1 MFITKAMSRVATYER
16 NLNQVKTNKEELTK
30 AVYLLRD
37 KMNVLD
43 REFSGSAAKAEIGE
57 KDRLNIMDR
66 LMKARGGW
74 YPNSYGPTELHMQS
88 FEIAKQMYERS
99 KPKIDS
105 FVEQVRELGKLL
117 EDAGGPIYLD

>member
-1 MFITKAMSRVATYER
+1 MKAMARVATYER
-16 NLNQVKTNKEELTK
+16 NLNQIKSNKEELTK
-30 AVYLLRD
+30 AVYQLRD

-88 FEIAKQMYERS
+88 FEIAMQMYERS
-99 KPKIDS
+99 KPKIDG
-105 FVEQVRELGKLL
+105 FVEEVRELGKLL
-117 EDAGGPIYLD
+117 EDAGGPLYLD

>member
-1 MFITKAMSRVATYER
+1 MKAMSRVTTYER

-88 FEIAKQMYERS
+88 FEIAKQMYESS

-105 FVEQVRELGKLL
+105 FVNEVRELGKLL

>member
-1 MFITKAMSRVATYER
+1 MKAMSRVATYER

-105 FVEQVRELGKLL
+105 FVEEVRELGKLL

>member
-1 MFITKAMSRVATYER
+1 MKAMSRVATYER

-43 REFSGSAAKAEIGE
+43 REFSGSAAKTEIGE

-105 FVEQVRELGKLL
+105 FVNEVRELGKLL

>member
-1 MFITKAMSRVATYER
+1 MKAMSRVATYER

-105 FVEQVRELGKLL
+105 FVEEVRELGKLL
-117 EDAGGPIYLD
+117 EAAGGPIYLD

>member
-1 MFITKAMSRVATYER
+1 MSRVATYER

-43 REFSGSAAKAEIGE
+43 REFSGSTAKAEIGE

-117 EDAGGPIYLD
+117 ENAGGPIYLD

>member
-1 MFITKAMSRVATYER
+1 
-16 NLNQVKTNKEELTK
+16 
-30 AVYLLRD
+30 
-37 KMNVLD
+37 MNALD

-105 FVEQVRELGKLL
+105 FIEEVRKLGKML

>member
-1 MFITKAMSRVATYER
+1 
-16 NLNQVKTNKEELTK
+16 
-30 AVYLLRD
+30 
-37 KMNVLD
+37 
-43 REFSGSAAKAEIGE
+43 
-57 KDRLNIMDR
+57 
-66 LMKARGGW
+66 
-74 YPNSYGPTELHMQS
+74 MQS

>member
-1 MFITKAMSRVATYER
+1 MKAMSRVTTYER

-105 FVEQVRELGKLL
+105 FVEEVRELGKLL

>member
-1 MFITKAMSRVATYER
+1 MKAMSRVATYER

-30 AVYLLRD
+30 AVYLLRN

-105 FVEQVRELGKLL
+105 FVNEVRELGKLL

>member
-1 MFITKAMSRVATYER
+1 
-16 NLNQVKTNKEELTK
+16 
-30 AVYLLRD
+30 
-37 KMNVLD
+37 
-43 REFSGSAAKAEIGE
+43 
-57 KDRLNIMDR
+57 MDR

-88 FEIAKQMYERS
+88 FEIAKQMYESS

-105 FVEQVRELGKLL
+105 FVNEVRELGKLL

>member
-1 MFITKAMSRVATYER
+1 MKAMSRVTTYER
-16 NLNQVKTNKEELTK
+16 NLNQVKTNKQELTK
-30 AVYLLRD
+30 AVYLLRN

-105 FVEQVRELGKLL
+105 FVEEVRELGKLL